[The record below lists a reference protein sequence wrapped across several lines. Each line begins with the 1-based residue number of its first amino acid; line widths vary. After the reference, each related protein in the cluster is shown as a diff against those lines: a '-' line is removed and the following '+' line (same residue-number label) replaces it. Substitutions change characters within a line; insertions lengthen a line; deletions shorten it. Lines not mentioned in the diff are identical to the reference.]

1 MQEMRTHRPR
11 AAAIL
16 AAMPSPTPRES
27 ADAGTAA
34 ALRLRVAHKLFL
46 LLAMAIGLSL
56 LAMGALTVRNL
67 RSGFVGYVNA
77 LDLSRLDPLAQALG
91 QREDAGN
98 GFDGLRDRQ
107 AWDALLHETLDHRPP
122 RAPAADAEPPVPPPP
137 PRPPA
142 PPPPPPPPPAPQLQT
157 PPPMPLPPRVSLLD
171 AAHRV
176 VAGESPP
183 PDAMERPLRRDG
195 TVIGWLALRPLS
207 RPVDRRD
214 TAFLA
219 AQIRG
224 MAELA
229 IALLV
234 LAMAVAWFFARH
246 LLAPLRAVEGAA
258 RQLSDGRYG
267 VQLASDRHDELG
279 DLVRHVNRLSAALQ
293 AHESA
298 RQRWMADISHELRTP
313 LAIVRGELEAMRDG
327 VRSPDAKGLQSL
339 HEEVMRLDR
348 LVDDLHQ
355 WSMAD
360 AGSLSYRAQPLD
372 LSACLAEGCAR
383 FASAAA
389 EAGLTLDCSGEPLR
403 VHGDADRLRQLIDNL
418 LGNSLRYSDR
428 GGRVEARVF
437 VDGDQVCLR
446 VDDTPPGVAAEDLA
460 RLLEPLYRGEHSRN
474 RALGGSGLGLAIAQ
488 RIAVA
493 HGGTLTAANSPLG
506 GLRLELRLPREEH

>member
-1 MQEMRTHRPR
+1 MAHPTSSAH
-11 AAAIL
+11 AAA
-16 AAMPSPTPRES
+16 PPRS
-27 ADAGTAA
+27 G
-34 ALRLRVAHKLFL
+34 LRLRVAHKLFL
-46 LLAMAIGLSL
+46 LLAVAIGLSL

-67 RSGFVGYVNA
+67 RSGFVDYVNA
-77 LDLSRLDPLAQALG
+77 LDLSRLDPLAQALD
-91 QREDAGN
+91 QREDAGR

-107 AWDALLHETLDHRPP
+107 AWNTLLHETLDHRPP
-122 RAPAADAEPPVPPPP
+122 RAAADSESPVPPAPP
-137 PRPPA
+137 LPPA
-142 PPPPPPPPPAPQLQT
+142 PPPPPPPPTAPDAHL

-171 AAHRV
+171 ATREL

-183 PDAMERPLRRDG
+183 FGAMERPLRRDG
-195 TVIGWLALRPLS
+195 AVIGWLALRPLT

-219 AQIRG
+219 AQVRG

-246 LLAPLRAVEGAA
+246 LLAPLRAVEEAA

-279 DLVRHVNRLSAALQ
+279 DLVRHVNRLSAALR

-327 VRSPDAKGLQSL
+327 VRTLDAKGLQSL

-348 LVDDLHQ
+348 LIDDLHQ

-360 AGSLSYRAQPLD
+360 AGSLSYRPQSLD
-372 LSACLAEGCAR
+372 LAALLADGCERLAGAAR
-383 FASAAA
+383 
-389 EAGLTLDCSGEPLR
+389 EAGLTLACSGSPLP

-428 GGRVEARVF
+428 GGRVEASAF
-437 VDGDQVCLR
+437 ADGDQACLR
-446 VDDTPPGVAAEDLA
+446 VDDTPPGVPAADLS
-460 RLLEPLYRGEHSRN
+460 RLFEPLYRGEHSRN
-474 RALGGSGLGLAIAQ
+474 RARGGSGLGLAIAQ

-493 HGGTLTAANSPLG
+493 HGGTLTASVSPLG
-506 GLRLELRLPREEH
+506 GLRMELSLPRKTP

>member
-1 MQEMRTHRPR
+1 MVSPR
-11 AAAIL
+11 
-16 AAMPSPTPRES
+16 S
-27 ADAGTAA
+27 G
-34 ALRLRVAHKLFL
+34 LRLRVAHKLFL
-46 LLAMAIGLSL
+46 LLAVAIGLSL

-67 RSGFVGYVNA
+67 RSGFVDYVNA

-91 QREDAGN
+91 QREDAAR
-98 GFDGLRDRQ
+98 GFDGLRDRH
-107 AWDALLHETLDHRPP
+107 AWDALLDETLDHRSP
-122 RAPAADAEPPVPPPP
+122 RAAPAGAEPPAPPAPP
-137 PRPPA
+137 LPPA
-142 PPPPPPPPPAPQLQT
+142 PPPPPPPPPAPDAHV

-171 AAHRV
+171 AAHAV
-176 VAGESPP
+176 VVGEVPP
-183 PDAMERPLRRDG
+183 SNAMERPLRRDG
-195 TVIGWLALRPLS
+195 VVVGWLALRPLS

-219 AQIRG
+219 AQVRG

-229 IALLV
+229 LALLV

-246 LLAPLRAVEGAA
+246 LLAPLRAVEMAA

-267 VQLASDRHDELG
+267 VQLASGRHDELG

-327 VRSPDAKGLQSL
+327 VRTPDAKGLQSL

-348 LVDDLHQ
+348 LVGDLHL

-360 AGSLSYRAQPLD
+360 AGSLSYRPQSID
-372 LSACLAEGCAR
+372 LAALLADGCGR
-383 FASAAA
+383 FAGAAR
-389 EAGLTLDCSGEPLR
+389 EAGLTLACSGPALHVR
-403 VHGDADRLRQLIDNL
+403 GDADRLHQLVDNL

-428 GGRVEARVF
+428 GGRVEACVF
-437 VDGDQVCLR
+437 VDGDDACLR
-446 VDDTPPGVAAEDLA
+446 VDDTPPGVPMEDLP
-460 RLLEPLYRGEHSRN
+460 RLFEPLYRGEHSRS

-493 HGGTLTAANSPLG
+493 HGGAITASVSPLG
-506 GLRLELRLPREEH
+506 GLRMELRLPREAR

>member
-1 MQEMRTHRPR
+1 MRTHQPR

-16 AAMPSPTPRES
+16 AAMPAPTPPRES
-27 ADAGTAA
+27 VHAGTSAG
-34 ALRLRVAHKLFL
+34 LRLRVAHKLFL

-91 QREDAGN
+91 QREDAVS

-107 AWDALLHETLDHRPP
+107 AWDALLHETLDHRPLAVP
-122 RAPAADAEPPVPPPP
+122 EEAQPQAPPPP
-137 PRPPA
+137 PPSPA
-142 PPPPPPPPPAPQLQT
+142 PPLPPPPPPAPDAHAL
-157 PPPMPLPPRVSLLD
+157 PPLPLPPRVSLLD
-171 AAHRV
+171 ASHAL
-176 VAGESPP
+176 VAGQSPP
-183 PDAMERPLRRDG
+183 ADAMERPLRRDG
-195 TVIGWLALRPLS
+195 AVVGWLALRPLS

-229 IALLV
+229 LALLV

-258 RQLSDGRYG
+258 RQLSEGRYG

-279 DLVRHVNRLSAALQ
+279 DLVHHVNRLSAALQ

-313 LAIVRGELEAMRDG
+313 LAIVRGELEAMREG
-327 VRSPDAKGLQSL
+327 VRPPDAKGLQSL

-360 AGSLSYRAQPLD
+360 AGSLSYRMQPLD

-383 FASAAA
+383 FASTAA

-428 GGRVEARVF
+428 GGRVEASVF
-437 VDGDQVCLR
+437 VDGDQACLR
-446 VDDTPPGVAAEDLA
+446 VDDTPPGVPAEGLA
-460 RLLEPLYRGEHSRN
+460 RLFEPLYRGEHSRN

-493 HGGTLTAANSPLG
+493 HGGTLAAANSPLG
-506 GLRLELRLPREEH
+506 GLRLELRLPREGH

>member
-1 MQEMRTHRPR
+1 MVRTPSSAHAAVPPR
-11 AAAIL
+11 
-16 AAMPSPTPRES
+16 S
-27 ADAGTAA
+27 G
-34 ALRLRVAHKLFL
+34 LRLRVAHKLFL
-46 LLAMAIGLSL
+46 LLAVAIGLSL

-67 RSGFVGYVNA
+67 RSGFVDYVNA

-91 QREDAGN
+91 QREDAGR

-107 AWDALLHETLDHRPP
+107 AWNALLHETLDHRPP
-122 RAPAADAEPPVPPPP
+122 LAAPANVEPPEPPAPP
-137 PRPPA
+137 LPPA
-142 PPPPPPPPPAPQLQT
+142 PPPPPPPPLAPDSHGP

-171 AAHRV
+171 ATHQV
-176 VAGESPP
+176 VAGEAPP
-183 PDAMERPLRRDG
+183 ADAMERPLRRDG
-195 TVIGWLALRPLS
+195 AVVGWLALRPLT

-219 AQIRG
+219 AQVRG

-246 LLAPLRAVEGAA
+246 LLAPLRAVEDAA
-258 RQLSDGRYG
+258 RQLSDGHYG

-327 VRSPDAKGLQSL
+327 VRTLDARGLQSL

-360 AGSLSYRAQPLD
+360 AGSLSYRPRSLD
-372 LSACLAEGCAR
+372 LAALLADGCAR
-383 FASAAA
+383 LIDAARD
-389 EAGLTLDCSGEPLR
+389 AGLTLTCSGDSLP

-428 GGRVEARVF
+428 DGRVEASVF
-437 VDGDQVCLR
+437 ADGDQACLR
-446 VDDTPPGVAAEDLA
+446 VDDTPPGVPAADLS
-460 RLLEPLYRGEHSRN
+460 RLFEPLYRGEHSRN
-474 RALGGSGLGLAIAQ
+474 RARGGSGLGLAIAQ

-493 HGGTLTAANSPLG
+493 HGGTLAAAVSPLG
-506 GLRLELRLPREEH
+506 GLRLELRLPREVS

>member
-1 MQEMRTHRPR
+1 MVRTPSSAHAAVPPRP
-11 AAAIL
+11 
-16 AAMPSPTPRES
+16 
-27 ADAGTAA
+27 G
-34 ALRLRVAHKLFL
+34 LRLRVAHKLFL
-46 LLAMAIGLSL
+46 LLAVAIGLSL

-67 RSGFVGYVNA
+67 RSGFVDYVNA
-77 LDLSRLDPLAQALG
+77 QDLSRLDPLAQALG
-91 QREDAGN
+91 QREDAGR

-122 RAPAADAEPPVPPPP
+122 RAAPADAEPPVPPVP

-142 PPPPPPPPPAPQLQT
+142 PPPPPPPPPAADAHL

-171 AAHRV
+171 ATHQV
-176 VAGESPP
+176 VAGEAPP
-183 PDAMERPLRRDG
+183 ADAMERPLRRDG
-195 TVIGWLALRPLS
+195 ALVGWLALRPLT

-219 AQIRG
+219 AQVRG

-234 LAMAVAWFFARH
+234 LAMAVAWFFARY
-246 LLAPLRAVEGAA
+246 LLAPLRGVEDAA
-258 RQLSDGRYG
+258 RRLSDGHYG

-327 VRSPDAKGLQSL
+327 VRTLDAKGLQSL

-360 AGSLSYRAQPLD
+360 AGSLSYRPRSLD
-372 LSACLAEGCAR
+372 LAALLAESCERQADAAR
-383 FASAAA
+383 
-389 EAGLTLDCSGEPLR
+389 EAGLTLACSGSPLT

-418 LGNSLRYSDR
+418 LGNSLRYSERD
-428 GGRVEARVF
+428 GWVEASVF
-437 VDGDQVCLR
+437 VDGDQACLR
-446 VDDTPPGVAAEDLA
+446 VDDTPPGVPAADLT
-460 RLLEPLYRGEHSRN
+460 RLFEPLYRGEHSRS
-474 RALGGSGLGLAIAQ
+474 RARGGSGLGLAIAQ

-493 HGGTLTAANSPLG
+493 HGGTLTAAISPLG
-506 GLRLELRLPREEH
+506 GLRMELRLPREAP